1 MVLRLAAKKC
11 DAHAPEVRFAVMGLG
26 MQELLVIMVIVL
38 LLFGGSR
45 LPGIAS
51 GLGGAVHSFK
61 KALRGGEEEARSDGG
76 TSTADKVPTPQ
87 DQANKQA

>member
-1 MVLRLAAKKC
+1 MI
-11 DAHAPEVRFAVMGLG
+11 GGIG
-26 MQELLVIMVIVL
+26 MQELVIILVIVL

-61 KALRGGEEEARSDGG
+61 KALKGSGGDDDDHSLQAKND
-76 TSTADKVPTPQ
+76 ADKVPSASEAKSTT
-87 DQANKQA
+87 KS